1 MTATYPTD
9 RPTGADTANPLVRA
23 TLALERATVLDLLTR
38 MVAPAAH
45 AVVASPRRRDLLQGR
60 WLGHAVH
67 PLLVMV
73 PVGAWSS
80 VSVLDLVGGPGARPA
95 ARTLT
100 GVGILTSVPAAVT
113 GLAEWADANQRDR
126 RTATVHA
133 ISNSVGL
140 SLYLKS
146 WRARRRGQHARGAAL
161 ALGGLAAAGVGG
173 YLGGHLTQVRK
184 VGSHHPAYV
193 GS

>member
-9 RPTGADTANPLVRA
+9 RPTGADTPNPLVRA

-38 MVAPAAH
+38 MVAPAAR

-80 VSVLDLVGGPGARPA
+80 VTVLDLVGGPGARPA
-95 ARTLT
+95 AQP
-100 GVGILTSVPAAVT
+100 SPA
-113 GLAEWADANQRDR
+113 LA
-126 RTATVHA
+126 
-133 ISNSVGL
+133 
-140 SLYLKS
+140 S
-146 WRARRRGQHARGAAL
+146 WRPCPRRSPASRSGRTRTSGT
-161 ALGGLAAAGVGG
+161 GGPPPCTRSATPWAWAS
-173 YLGGHLTQVRK
+173 T
-184 VGSHHPAYV
+184 
-193 GS
+193 